1 MSARFLQRIGCF
13 HSDVDISHLRDAR
26 AEVRQVF
33 GDVVLPER
41 VEAAPELGVLGE
53 PVLLQVLLARVEQGL
68 HLDLEVPR
76 HWWVRGGGSEVA
88 PNAERRRQPRE
99 KKERTEAF
107 GLADLLF
114 LRRLLLARLAD
125 GEILSAILF

>member
-1 MSARFLQRIGCF
+1 MSARLLQRLGCF
-13 HSDVDISHLRDAR
+13 HSDVDFSHLRDAR

-76 HWWVRGGGSEVA
+76 RWWVRGGGSEVA
-88 PNAERRRQPRE
+88 PNAERRRQPRQ
-99 KKERTEAF
+99 KARTEAS

>member
-1 MSARFLQRIGCF
+1 MLTFP
-13 HSDVDISHLRDAR
+13 HLRDAR

-88 PNAERRRQPRE
+88 PNAERRRQPRQ
-99 KKERTEAF
+99 KKHAPKHLALPTSSSSGASFWRAWQTERSSRPF
-107 GLADLLF
+107 SF
-114 LRRLLLARLAD
+114 K
-125 GEILSAILF
+125 

>member
-1 MSARFLQRIGCF
+1 MQRIGCF
-13 HSDVDISHLRDAR
+13 HSDVDFSHLRDAR

-41 VEAAPELGVLGE
+41 VEAAPELGVLGQ
-53 PVLLQVLLARVEQGL
+53 PVLLQVLLARIEQGL

-76 HWWVRGGGSEVA
+76 HWWERGAGQRWRPTRSEGGSRV
-88 PNAERRRQPRE
+88 
-99 KKERTEAF
+99 KKARTEAF

>member
-1 MSARFLQRIGCF
+1 MQRIGCF
-13 HSDVDISHLRDAR
+13 HSDVVDFSHLRDAR

-76 HWWVRGGGSEVA
+76 RWWVRGGSEVA
-88 PNAERRRQPRE
+88 PNAERRRQPRQ
-99 KKERTEAF
+99 KARTEAS

-125 GEILSAILF
+125 GEILSTILF